1 MGKFLSA
8 FCGVELKMANSS
20 MSEEQVNKQLDHM
33 VSFILKEAQEK
44 AAETLVKAREQFAR
58 EKAQKIRDER
68 QRILQQFE
76 KLQKEIDV
84 REKIEKS
91 NAINQSRLRLLKA
104 REEVM
109 AEAVAQAAAKLDSV
123 GNPNDAKYKSMLQD
137 LILQGL
143 IKLEDDA
150 VVVNC
155 RKCDEKLVNE
165 VLPAAAK
172 QYTEKTGRKVKA
184 SLASTMYLP
193 PGKSEAGKDKEFC
206 SGGVVLASHNG
217 RIVCDN
223 TLDRRLEL
231 AYEGLLPQVRGLM
244 FGYSTNRKFFN

>member
-1 MGKFLSA
+1 MLKEKGKKKKKRDVAGFT
-8 FCGVELKMANSS
+8 GRDERRK
-20 MSEEQVNKQLDHM
+20 EERDSILTLRFAELDHM
-33 VSFILKEAQEK
+33 VAFILKEAQEK

-68 QRILQQFE
+68 QRILKQFE

-109 AEAVAQAAAKLDSV
+109 AEAVEVAKSKLGAL
-123 GNPNDAKYKSMLQD
+123 GNVKDAKYKQMLQD

-143 IKLEDDA
+143 IKLEDSP
-150 VVVNC
+150 VIINV
-155 RKCDEKLVNE
+155 RKGDEKLVNE
-165 VLPAAAK
+165 VLPKAQAE
-172 QYTEKTGRKVKA
+172 YESLTGTTVKV
-184 SLASTMYLP
+184 SVDSTMYLP
-193 PGKSEAGKDKEFC
+193 AGRDQVSQGAEFC

-231 AYEGLLPQVRGLM
+231 A
-244 FGYSTNRKFFN
+244 

>member
-1 MGKFLSA
+1 MGGNFEALRGGN
-8 FCGVELKMANSS
+8 CIIMATSL
-20 MSEEQVNKQLDHM
+20 SEEQVNKQPDHM
-33 VSFILKEAQEK
+33 VAFILKEAQEK

-76 KLQKEIDV
+76 KLQKEIDE

-109 AEAVAQAAAKLDSV
+109 AEAVELASSKLPKLGD
-123 GNPNDAKYKSMLQD
+123 PKDPKYKDMLHD

-143 IKLEDDA
+143 IKLEDDSCII
-150 VVVNC
+150 NC
-155 RKCDEKLVNE
+155 RKSDEKLVEE
-165 VLPAAAK
+165 VLPKAVK
-172 QYTEKTGRKVKA
+172 EYTNKTGRKVDAKVD
-184 SLASTMYLP
+184 STMYLP
-193 PGKSEAGKDKEFC
+193 GPKTEVKEGADFC

-244 FGYSTNRKFFN
+244 FGYSETRKFFN